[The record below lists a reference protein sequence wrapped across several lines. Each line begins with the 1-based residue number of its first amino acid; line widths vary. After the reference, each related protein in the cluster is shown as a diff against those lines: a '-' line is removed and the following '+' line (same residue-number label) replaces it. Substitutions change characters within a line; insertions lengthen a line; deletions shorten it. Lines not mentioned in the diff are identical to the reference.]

1 MADQF
6 LISHLFFLTALL
18 GLLGALI
25 LTLAGKNRRGK
36 SILLASLPIGLIF
49 LTAYLGKHLPWS
61 HHVVNV
67 LYDGLMIY
75 NAYYF
80 FKSGPSSVFYC
91 YGVALVSTVL
101 DFAMHFVISA
111 M

>member
-1 MADQF
+1 MANRF
-6 LISHLFFLTALL
+6 LISHLFFFTALL
-18 GLLGALI
+18 ALLGALI
-25 LTLAGKNRRGK
+25 LALTAKNRRGK
-36 SILLASLPIGLIF
+36 SILLAALPIGLIF
-49 LTAYLGKHLPWS
+49 LTAYLGKHLPWG

-67 LYDGLMIY
+67 VYDGLMIY

-80 FKSGPSSVFYC
+80 FKTGPVSVFYC
-91 YGVALVSTVL
+91 YAAALVSTVL